1 MTECYHEHD
10 GCECEALTK
19 DLNSELVRWRELPRT
34 VAKLLNRPE
43 NYWETHVNQPLAM
56 ASTFALMLKYPS
68 IHRDSYKILHRKITE
83 GLVRCAE
90 DEYLGRLGPEAFKHI
105 PSSAP
110 ILHAVVSMVA
120 SSVVNI
126 VMEWEKEQD
135 R

>member
-19 DLNSELVRWRELPRT
+19 DLNSELARWRELPKT

-56 ASTFALMLKYPS
+56 ASAFALILEYPAL
-68 IHRDSYKILHRKITE
+68 HRDSYKVLHRKITE

-90 DEYLGRLGPEAFKHI
+90 DEYLGRLGEVLRPMRHKAEHQA
-105 PSSAP
+105 
-110 ILHAVVSMVA
+110 LNRVA
-120 SSVVNI
+120 KLYATES
-126 VMEWEKEQD
+126 K
-135 R
+135 RP